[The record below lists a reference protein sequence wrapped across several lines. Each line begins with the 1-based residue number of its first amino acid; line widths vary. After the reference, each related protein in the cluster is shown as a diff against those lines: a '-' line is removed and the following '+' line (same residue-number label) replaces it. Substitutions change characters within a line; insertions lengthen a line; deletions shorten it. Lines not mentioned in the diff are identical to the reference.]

1 MRICGA
7 IMKSLAVQTARNT
20 LLSVAVLALLTFL
33 PAGTIAYWQ
42 AWLFIVVFL
51 GAATVI
57 GLYLARKDPELLE
70 RRKKAG
76 PWAEQHLVQKVI
88 VSLLMGGFAALP
100 LIAGFDHR
108 LGWSSV
114 PAWVSLAGEGLVVAG
129 FGVTFL
135 VVRENS
141 YSASTVRTF
150 NGQRVISTGP
160 YALVRHPM
168 YVGALLMM
176 IGVPPALGSW
186 WGLVAVALLVPLLM
200 WRAVDEE
207 QLLKREL
214 PGYSEYVRRVR
225 ARLLPGVW

>member
-1 MRICGA
+1 M
-7 IMKSLAVQTARNT
+7 
-20 LLSVAVLALLTFL
+20 
-33 PAGTIAYWQ
+33 
-42 AWLFIVVFL
+42 
-51 GAATVI
+51 
-57 GLYLARKDPELLE
+57 
-70 RRKKAG
+70 
-76 PWAEQHLVQKVI
+76 
-88 VSLLMGGFAALP
+88 
-100 LIAGFDHR
+100 
-108 LGWSSV
+108 
-114 PAWVSLAGEGLVVAG
+114 VSLAGEVLVVAG

>member
-20 LLSVAVLALLTFL
+20 LLSIAVLALLIFL

-76 PWAEQHLVQKVI
+76 PWAEQRLNQKII

-114 PAWVSLAGEGLVVAG
+114 PAWVSLAGEVLVVVG
-129 FGVTFL
+129 FVVTFL

-141 YSASTVRTF
+141 YGASTVRTF
-150 NGQRVISTGP
+150 TGQRVISTGP

-168 YVGALLMM
+168 YVGALVMM
-176 IGVPPALGSW
+176 IGVPLALGSW
-186 WGLVAVALLVPLLM
+186 WGLVVVALLVPLLM

-214 PGYSEYVRRVR
+214 PGYSEYARRVR